1 MSEDIRE
8 LNINQ
13 EDAMDRLAWK
23 AKARKADPRHKKRQM
38 EKKIGFFFR
47 LNFFFRE
54 FIFNMI
60 YVFKNKIFTSVFPG
74 NLQFSNLQ

>member
-1 MSEDIRE
+1 MADRGKKKSWKTKEKIMDCMSEDIRE

-47 LNFFFRE
+47 LNF
-54 FIFNMI
+54 IF
-60 YVFKNKIFTSVFPG
+60 
-74 NLQFSNLQ
+74 